1 MFSKDD
7 IVMYASQGV
16 CKITDI
22 TTKEVCGQKI
32 EYYVLKP
39 IYSDTALLYIPT
51 ENEKLAS
58 QLRRVLTKD
67 EIIDLIKSLKE
78 EDVEWIENENMRKD
92 KYKELL
98 SAGDRRGLIGMI
110 RTLYIHKEKLS
121 EHGKKLHIVDERF
134 FKDAEKILY
143 DEFALVLDIKT
154 DEVLPFIHTVDNG
167 RNRTFD
173 VPLDGFVFEG
183 Q

>member
-39 IYSDTALLYIPT
+39 IYSDTALLYIPIA
-51 ENEKLAS
+51 NEKLAS

-78 EDVEWIENENMRKD
+78 EDVEWIENENMRKE

-98 SAGDRRGLIGMI
+98 SCGDRRGLIGMI

-154 DEVLPFIHTVDNG
+154 DEVLPFIKKQLEIAD
-167 RNRTFD
+167 
-173 VPLDGFVFEG
+173 
-183 Q
+183 